1 MADLKVERIPQDPR
15 LGRQLVHD
23 ERSRAFALMTAVDRS
38 TWRNRIVRIYD
49 PVPNPKQLIGLCTGA
64 GECMML
70 NSAGNRVKRRVLDMP
85 DAERIYSLATT
96 LDPWPGSWPPEDT
109 GSSGLAAAKAAQT
122 LGLAGEYRWIFG
134 GADEVVQ
141 NVIEGR
147 VISVGTWWYA
157 SMFNPDV
164 YGRIIPTGK
173 RAGGHQ
179 YVIRGYDAQRDWVM
193 LRCWWGSFRDAWM
206 PRSALNDLLLDDGDA
221 HFQQSV

>member
-173 RAGGHQ
+173 WAGGHQ